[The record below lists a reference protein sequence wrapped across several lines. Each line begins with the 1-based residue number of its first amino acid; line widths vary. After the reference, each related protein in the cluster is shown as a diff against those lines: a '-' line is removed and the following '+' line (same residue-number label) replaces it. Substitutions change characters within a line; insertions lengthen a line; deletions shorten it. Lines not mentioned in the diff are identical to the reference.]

1 MKMEAL
7 KQITILLVEDDRAD
21 QKLIKNSLS
30 NQRLANRLHTVE
42 SGESALDYLSHTKT
56 CNDEYPTPNLILLDL
71 NMPGIGGKEFL
82 RRVKADDDLK
92 AIPVVILTTSDTEE
106 DILGSYKLQAAGYIK
121 KPVSLEAFRE
131 VLSKLHEYWFII
143 CKQVPNR
150 TVVTC

>member
-1 MKMEAL
+1 MKPISVFLVDDNVTFLRIAARFLRGHREIAIVGTASSGEEAL
-7 KQITILLVEDDRAD
+7 EQVSDLRPEV
-21 QKLIKNSLS
+21 
-30 NQRLANRLHTVE
+30 
-42 SGESALDYLSHTKT
+42 
-56 CNDEYPTPNLILLDL
+56 ILLDL